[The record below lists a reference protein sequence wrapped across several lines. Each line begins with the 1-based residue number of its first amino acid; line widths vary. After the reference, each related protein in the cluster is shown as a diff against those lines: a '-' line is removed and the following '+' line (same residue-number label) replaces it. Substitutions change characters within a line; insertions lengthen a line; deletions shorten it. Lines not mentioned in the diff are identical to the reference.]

1 MYYLRQKLATIYPYK
16 EKINVIGN
24 KMKNYKFILIIFTIL
39 IVGLVWTITSL
50 EIPAPHKTITKSLDV
65 NDVSVK

>member
-1 MYYLRQKLATIYPYK
+1 MFIYIY
-16 EKINVIGN
+16 IRITGN
-24 KMKNYKFILIIFTIL
+24 KMKNYKFILIIFSIL
-39 IVGLVWTITSL
+39 ILGLILMVTSL